1 MFLRYVGLHAQFLAR
16 TPRTPGICVGKVTG
30 ASFVGVLAPGPQV
43 LRRRLGREGDPRVA
57 LYVTSLFAPHPR
69 LRS

>member
-1 MFLRYVGLHAQFLAR
+1 M
-16 TPRTPGICVGKVTG
+16 GKVTG